1 MSSHDVTIA
10 LYGLFALTG
19 VGLELRSRSPHSVI
33 PSLSDVFSRV
43 MSSCWTWSQ
52 IECTVSSSRP
62 RRPNR
67 AGGKLIDCT

>member
-1 MSSHDVTIA
+1 MIRR
-10 LYGLFALTG
+10 
-19 VGLELRSRSPHSVI
+19 RSRSTSSHS
-33 PSLSDVFSRV
+33 DAFSFSKV

-52 IECTVSSSRP
+52 NECTVSSSRP